1 MVAASLTKG
10 QEESFSPVK
19 KMLHSFHKLKI
30 ADLKEIFFRLDLVHR
45 LPAGSQYFIY
55 TVDFQAALPEP
66 FGSEQRWR
74 IRRASTAKAVT
85 QKS

>member
-1 MVAASLTKG
+1 MVAASFSKR
-10 QEESFSPVK
+10 QEESLSSVK
-19 KMLHSFHKLKI
+19 KMLRSFHKLKI
-30 ADLKEIFFRLDLVHR
+30 ADQKETFFRLDLVHR

-55 TVDFQAALPEP
+55 TLDFQGALPEP

-74 IRRASTAKAVT
+74 IRRASTAEAVT